1 MKQHL
6 QTRVYHSAD
15 CDTDH
20 SLIASGVKLTP
31 KKLHHSKQKGQPR
44 INTSK
49 TAYQV
54 KHQEY
59 VERFEET
66 LATSQE
72 QSASNR
78 WSSLRITIYS
88 TAVSVNSKKERKNA
102 DWFEANITELEP
114 VINGKRTALI
124 KYKRGPTPKN
134 IQALRAA
141 GGRPSEQPAGA
152 PTTTGSNFQ
161 RASSKPQTRP
171 TSEACMKA

>member
-1 MKQHL
+1 M
-6 QTRVYHSAD
+6 
-15 CDTDH
+15 
-20 SLIASGVKLTP
+20 KLTP

-44 INTSK
+44 IHTSK

-54 KHQEY
+54 KNQEY

-66 LATSQE
+66 LAASQE

-88 TAVSVNSKKERKNA
+88 TAVSVYGKEERKNT

-124 KYKRGPTPKN
+124 KYKGGPTPKN

-141 GGRPSEQPAGA
+141 RSKAQRTARRCANNYWLQRSESIQQASD
-152 PTTTGSNFQ
+152 TGNIRGMYEGIKQ
-161 RASSKPQTRP
+161 AT
-171 TSEACMKA
+171 